1 MKNKKIIEICGILS
15 MLLFFAI
22 VIWCGKSK
30 ERAAN
35 KIERQVERTLRSMT
49 TREKV
54 AQLIVSQTDSYIFSQ
69 GHALMTDT
77 LVGIEGI
84 GGLLIIQD
92 SLPRF
97 LTRMNQLQ
105 AMSKI
110 PLLVSIDGEWGPSMR
125 FSEFPFFPQQM
136 QLGAL
141 PSDSLIYKMGLAVAE
156 QCQMANIH
164 INYAPVVDINVNPQN
179 PVIHTRSFGE
189 NRDKVTAYGRA
200 YMKGMQDGGL
210 IACSKHFPGHG
221 DTEVDSHKGLP
232 VLPFS
237 RERLDSLEL
246 YPFRDQIRHGV
257 EMVMM
262 GHLHIPALDSA
273 VSSISY
279 PIVTGLLREE
289 LGFEG
294 IIVTDA
300 LTMKGVS
307 ENMESAEIALAA
319 YKAGVDI
326 LLKPGDI
333 IASIDR
339 LEEAMN
345 SGECDIEELNE
356 RVRKTLRMKA
366 RLGMLERN
374 YDATVDTTHIA
385 ERVKKPEHIAL
396 IQEMADQSMTLV
408 DNKLGIVPIDMSKKI
423 AYVAYNAKRIPMLR
437 EYGDIEGLSGYNPET
452 GMVDSTTL
460 MYQHLLKAAYP
471 QPLPEGTQKSE
482 LFRGPREGKGDSKVH
497 YFALDKKSSKKDIA
511 AVEKQLSDYD
521 VVILACHD
529 PRGRSRKDLI
539 AEEHV
544 NVLEGIVK
552 KYHPLL
558 VHYGSPYG
566 LSDLPWK
573 EHLGGLLVAY
583 KDSESNQKAAAKILT
598 GEIKAVG
605 QLPVTVE
612 ELTIND

>member
-1 MKNKKIIEICGILS
+1 MKNKKIIEIAGICA
-15 MLLFFAI
+15 MLLFIFNVVRIGTA
-22 VIWCGKSK
+22 
-30 ERAAN
+30 ENREAN
-35 KIERQVERTLRSMT
+35 RIERQVERTLKKMT

-54 AQLIVSQTDSYIFSQ
+54 AQLIVSQTDSYIFSD

-84 GGLLIIQD
+84 GGLLVIQD
-92 SLPRF
+92 SLPRY
-97 LTRMNQLQ
+97 LNRMNELQ
-105 AMSKI
+105 KMSKI
-110 PLLVSIDGEWGPSMR
+110 PLIVSIDGEWGPSMR
-125 FSEFPFFPQQM
+125 FGEFPFFPQQM

-141 PSDSLIYKMGLAVAE
+141 PSDSLIYEMGLAVAE
-156 QCQMANIH
+156 QCKMVNIH
-164 INYAPVVDINVNPQN
+164 INYAPVVDINVNPKN
-179 PVIHTRSFGE
+179 PVIHARSFGE
-189 NRDKVTAYGRA
+189 DRDKVTAYGRA
-200 YMKGMQDGGL
+200 YMKGMQDGGI

-246 YPFRDQIRHGV
+246 FPFRDQIKHGV

-279 PIVTGLLREE
+279 PIVTELLREE
-289 LGFEG
+289 LGFKG
-294 IIVTDA
+294 MIVTDA

-345 SGECDIEELNE
+345 SGECDLADLDE
-356 RVRKTLRMKA
+356 RVKKTLRMKA
-366 RLGMLERN
+366 RFGMLERN
-374 YDATVDTTHIA
+374 YDATVDTTGIS
-385 ERVKKPEHIAL
+385 ERVKKPEHMAL
-396 IQEMADQSMTLV
+396 VQEMADKSMTLV
-408 DNKLGIVPIDMSKKI
+408 DNKLGTIPLDITKKI
-423 AYVAYNAKRIPMLR
+423 AYVAYNAKRIPMHR

-460 MYQHLLKAAYP
+460 MYQHLLKEAMRRGGDKAKR
-471 QPLPEGTQKSE
+471 QEG
-482 LFRGPREGKGDSKVH
+482 DVH
-497 YFALDKKSSKKDIA
+497 YFTLDKKSSKKDIDA
-511 AVEKQLSDYD
+511 IDKQLANYD

-544 NVLEGIVK
+544 QALERLVK
-552 KYHPLL
+552 KHHPVL

-573 EHLGGLLVAY
+573 EDLGGLLVAY
-583 KDSESNQKAAAKILT
+583 KDSESNQKAAAKVLT
-598 GEIKAVG
+598 GEIEAVG
-605 QLPVTVE
+605 VLPVTVE
-612 ELTIND
+612 

>member
-1 MKNKKIIEICGILS
+1 MKNKKIKEICGICA
-15 MLLFFAI
+15 MVLFFAT
-22 VIWCGKSK
+22 VVWCGKSE
-30 ERAAN
+30 ERAA
-35 KIERQVERTLRSMT
+35 KRIERQVERTLRKMT

-54 AQLIVSQTDSYIFSQ
+54 AQLIVSQTDSYIFSE

-105 AMSKI
+105 EMSKI

-141 PSDSLIYKMGLAVAE
+141 ASDSLIYEMGLAVAE
-156 QCQMANIH
+156 QCKMANIH
-164 INYAPVVDINVNPQN
+164 INYAPVVDINVNPKN
-179 PVIHTRSFGE
+179 PVIHARSFGE
-189 NRDKVTAYGRA
+189 NRDKVTAFGRA
-200 YMKGMQDGGL
+200 YMKGMQDGGI

-246 YPFRDQIRHGV
+246 YPFRDQIKHGV

-279 PIVTGLLREE
+279 PIVTGLLRQE

-339 LEEAMN
+339 LEAAMN

-366 RLGMLERN
+366 RFGMLERN
-374 YDATVDTTHIA
+374 YDATVDTTNIS

-408 DNKLGIVPIDMSKKI
+408 DNKLGIVPIDMTKKI

-460 MYQHLLKAAYP
+460 MYQHLLKEAKGERQEA
-471 QPLPEGTQKSE
+471 
-482 LFRGPREGKGDSKVH
+482 RGEVH
-497 YFALDKKSSKKDIA
+497 YFALDKKSSKKDSA

-544 NVLEGIVK
+544 AALESLIK
-552 KYHPLL
+552 KHHPIL

-566 LSDLPWK
+566 LSNLPWK
-573 EHLGGLLVAY
+573 QELGGLLVAY
-583 KDSESNQKAAAKILT
+583 KDSESNQKAAAKVLT
-598 GEIKAVG
+598 GEIEAIG
-605 QLPVTVE
+605 ELPVSVE
-612 ELTIND
+612 

>member
-1 MKNKKIIEICGILS
+1 MRNKQKINILLVS
-15 MLLFFAI
+15 I
-22 VIWCGKSK
+22 VLMGVCASCGKWQ
-30 ERAAN
+30 AAN
-35 KIERQVERTLRSMT
+35 TARQERRIERQVERTLKGMT

-54 AQLIVSQTDSYIFSQ
+54 AQLIVSQTDSYIFSD
-69 GHALMTDT
+69 GHALLTDT

-92 SLPRF
+92 SLPRY
-97 LTRMNQLQ
+97 LNRMNELQ
-105 AMSKI
+105 KMSKI
-110 PLLVSIDGEWGPSMR
+110 PLIVSIDGEWGPSMR

-141 PSDSLIYKMGLAVAE
+141 PSDSLIYEMGLAVAE
-156 QCQMANIH
+156 QCKMVNIH
-164 INYAPVVDINVNPQN
+164 INYAPVVDINVNPKN
-179 PVIHTRSFGE
+179 PVIHARSFGE
-189 NRDKVTAYGRA
+189 DRDKVTTYGRA
-200 YMKGMQDGGL
+200 YMRGMQDGGI

-246 YPFRDQIRHGV
+246 YPFRDQIQHGV

-279 PIVTGLLREE
+279 PIVTKLLREE
-289 LGFEG
+289 LGFDG
-294 IIVTDA
+294 MIVTDA

-339 LEEAMN
+339 LEAAMD
-345 SGECDIEELNE
+345 SGECDIADLDE
-356 RVRKTLRMKA
+356 RVKKTLRMKA
-366 RLGMLERN
+366 KFGMLARN
-374 YDATVDTTHIA
+374 YDPTVDTTGIV
-385 ERVKKPEHIAL
+385 ERVKKPEHMAL
-396 IQEMADQSMTLV
+396 VQEMADQSMTLV
-408 DNKLGIVPIDMSKKI
+408 NNQAGLIPLDMTKSI
-423 AYVAYNAKRIPMLR
+423 AYVAYNAKRIPMHR

-460 MYQHLLKAAYP
+460 MYQHLLKNSALAA
-471 QPLPEGTQKSE
+471 
-482 LFRGPREGKGDSKVH
+482 DSLSKIH
-497 YFALDKKSSKKDIA
+497 YFSLDKKSSVKDIQLLC
-511 AVEKQLSDYD
+511 KQLQGYD
-521 VVILACHD
+521 LVILACHD

-539 AEEHV
+539 AEEHLGA
-544 NVLEGIVK
+544 LESLVK
-552 KYHPLL
+552 KYQPLL

-566 LSDLPWK
+566 LSDLPWLDS
-573 EHLGGLLVAY
+573 LGGVLVAY
-583 KDSESNQKAAAKILT
+583 KDSESNQKAAAKVLT
-598 GEIKAVG
+598 GEIEAVG
-605 QLPVTVE
+605 VLPVTIE
-612 ELTIND
+612 

>member
-1 MKNKKIIEICGILS
+1 MKNKKLLEICGICA
-15 MLLFFAI
+15 MLLFIFNVVRI
-22 VIWCGKSK
+22 GTS
-30 ERAAN
+30 ENRTAN
-35 KIERQVERTLRSMT
+35 RIERQVERTLKTMT

-54 AQLIVSQTDSYIFSQ
+54 AQLIVSQTDSYIFSE
-69 GHALMTDT
+69 GHALLTDT
-77 LVGIEGI
+77 LVGMEGI

-92 SLPRF
+92 SLPRY
-97 LTRMNQLQ
+97 LNRMNELQ
-105 AMSKI
+105 KMSKI
-110 PLLVSIDGEWGPSMR
+110 PIIVSIDGEWGPSMR
-125 FSEFPFFPQQM
+125 FGEFPFFPQQM

-141 PSDSLIYKMGLAVAE
+141 PSDSLIYEMGLAVAE
-156 QCQMANIH
+156 QCKMVNIH
-164 INYAPVVDINVNPQN
+164 INYAPVVDINVNPKN
-179 PVIHTRSFGE
+179 PVIHARSFGE

-200 YMKGMQDGGL
+200 YMKGMQDGGI

-246 YPFRDQIRHGV
+246 YPFRDQIKHGV

-262 GHLHIPALDSA
+262 GHLHIPALDST

-279 PIVTGLLREE
+279 PIVTELLKNE
-289 LGFEG
+289 LGFKG
-294 IIVTDA
+294 MIVTDA

-339 LEEAMN
+339 LEEAMQ
-345 SGECDIEELNE
+345 SGECDINDLNE
-356 RVRKTLRMKA
+356 RVKKTLRMKA
-366 RLGMLERN
+366 RFGMLERG
-374 YDATVDTTHIA
+374 YDATVDTTGIA

-408 DNKLGIVPIDMSKKI
+408 DNKLGIIPLDMTKKI
-423 AYVAYNAKRIPMLR
+423 AYVAYNAKRIPMHR

-460 MYQHLLKAAYP
+460 MYQHLLKEA
-471 QPLPEGTQKSE
+471 
-482 LFRGPREGKGDSKVH
+482 KGEKLEAKGEVH
-497 YFALDKKSSKKDIA
+497 YFALDKKSSAKDIA
-511 AVEKQLSDYD
+511 LVEKQLKGYD

-539 AEEHV
+539 NPEH
-544 NVLEGIVK
+544 LKAFETMVK
-552 KYHPLL
+552 KHQPIL

-566 LSDLPWK
+566 LSDLPWL
-573 EHLGGLLVAY
+573 HDLGGILMAY
-583 KDSESNQKAAAKILT
+583 KDSESNQKAAAKVLT
-598 GEIKAVG
+598 GEIEAVG
-605 QLPVTVE
+605 ELPVSYE
-612 ELTIND
+612 F

>member
-1 MKNKKIIEICGILS
+1 MKNKKIKEICGICA
-15 MLLFFAI
+15 MVLFFAT
-22 VIWCGKSK
+22 VVWCGKSE
-30 ERAAN
+30 ERAA
-35 KIERQVERTLRSMT
+35 KRIERQVERTLRKMT

-54 AQLIVSQTDSYIFSQ
+54 AQLIVSQTDSYIFSE

-105 AMSKI
+105 EMSKI

-141 PSDSLIYKMGLAVAE
+141 ASDSLIYEMGLAVAE
-156 QCQMANIH
+156 QCKMANIH
-164 INYAPVVDINVNPQN
+164 INYAPVVDINVNPKN
-179 PVIHTRSFGE
+179 PVIHARSFGE
-189 NRDKVTAYGRA
+189 NRDKVTAFGRA
-200 YMKGMQDGGL
+200 YMKGMQDGGI

-232 VLPFS
+232 ILPFS

-246 YPFRDQIRHGV
+246 YPFRDQIKHGV

-273 VSSISY
+273 VSSISH
-279 PIVTGLLREE
+279 PIVTGLLRQE

-339 LEEAMN
+339 LEAAMN

-366 RLGMLERN
+366 RFGMLERN
-374 YDATVDTTHIA
+374 YDATVDTTNIS

-396 IQEMADQSMTLV
+396 IQEMADQTMTLV
-408 DNKLGIVPIDMSKKI
+408 DNKLGIVPIDMTKKI

-460 MYQHLLKAAYP
+460 MYQHLLKAAMT
-471 QPLPEGTQKSE
+471 QGGDKAMRQEG
-482 LFRGPREGKGDSKVH
+482 DVH

-511 AVEKQLSDYD
+511 AIEKQLSDYD

-544 NVLEGIVK
+544 AALENLIK
-552 KYHPLL
+552 KHHPIL

-566 LSDLPWK
+566 LSSLPWK
-573 EHLGGLLVAY
+573 QELGGLLVAY
-583 KDSESNQKAAAKILT
+583 KDSESNQKAAAKVLT
-598 GEIKAVG
+598 GEIEAIG
-605 QLPVTVE
+605 ELPVSVE
-612 ELTIND
+612 

>member
-1 MKNKKIIEICGILS
+1 MKNKKIKEICGICA
-15 MLLFFAI
+15 MILFFAT
-22 VIWCGKSK
+22 VVWCGKSE
-30 ERAAN
+30 ERAIN
-35 KIERQVERTLRSMT
+35 RMERQVERTLKNMT

-54 AQLIVSQTDSYIFSQ
+54 AQLIVSQTDSYIFSE

-105 AMSKI
+105 EMSKI

-125 FSEFPFFPQQM
+125 FSEYPFFPQQM

-141 PSDSLIYKMGLAVAE
+141 PSDSLIYEMGLAVAE

-164 INYAPVVDINVNPQN
+164 INYAPVVDINVNPKN
-179 PVIHTRSFGE
+179 PVIHARSFGE
-189 NRDKVTAYGRA
+189 DRDKVTAYGRA
-200 YMKGMQDGGL
+200 YMKGMQDGGI

-246 YPFRDQIRHGV
+246 YPFRDQIKHGV
-257 EMVMM
+257 GMVMM

-289 LGFEG
+289 LGFNG

-356 RVRKTLRMKA
+356 RVRKTLRLKA
-366 RLGMLERN
+366 QFGMLERN
-374 YDATVDTTHIA
+374 YSASVDTTGIS

-408 DNKLGIVPIDMSKKI
+408 DNKLGIIPIDMSKKV

-471 QPLPEGTQKSE
+471 QPHPEGTPKSE
-482 LFRGPREGKGDSKVH
+482 LFRGPREGKGASKVH

-511 AVEKQLSDYD
+511 AVEKQLSDYE

-544 NVLEGIVK
+544 QALEGLVK
-552 KYHPLL
+552 KHHPVL

-583 KDSESNQKAAAKILT
+583 KDSESNQKAAAKVLT
-598 GEIKAVG
+598 GEIEAVG
-605 QLPVTVE
+605 VLPVTVE
-612 ELTIND
+612 

>member
-1 MKNKKIIEICGILS
+1 MKNKKLLEIGGICA
-15 MLLFFAI
+15 MLLFIFNVVRI
-22 VIWCGKSK
+22 GTS
-30 ERAAN
+30 ENRTAN
-35 KIERQVERTLRSMT
+35 RIERQVERTLKTMT

-54 AQLIVSQTDSYIFSQ
+54 AQLIVSQTDSYIFSE
-69 GHALMTDT
+69 GHALLTDT
-77 LVGIEGI
+77 LVGMEGI

-92 SLPRF
+92 SLPRY
-97 LTRMNQLQ
+97 LNRMNELQ
-105 AMSKI
+105 KMSKI
-110 PLLVSIDGEWGPSMR
+110 PIIVSIDGEWGPSMR
-125 FSEFPFFPQQM
+125 FGEFPFFPQQM

-141 PSDSLIYKMGLAVAE
+141 PSDSLIYEMGLAVAE
-156 QCQMANIH
+156 QCKMVNIH
-164 INYAPVVDINVNPQN
+164 INYAPVVDINVNPKN
-179 PVIHTRSFGE
+179 PVIHARSFGE

-200 YMKGMQDGGL
+200 YMKGMQDGGI

-246 YPFRDQIRHGV
+246 YPFRDQIKHGV

-262 GHLHIPALDSA
+262 GHLHIPALDST

-279 PIVTGLLREE
+279 PIVTELLKNE
-289 LGFEG
+289 LGFKG
-294 IIVTDA
+294 MIVTDA

-339 LEEAMN
+339 LEEAML
-345 SGECDIEELNE
+345 SGECDINDLDE
-356 RVRKTLRMKA
+356 RVKKTLRMKA
-366 RLGMLERN
+366 RFGMLERG
-374 YDATVDTTHIA
+374 YDATVDTTGIA

-408 DNKLGIVPIDMSKKI
+408 DNKLGIIPLDMTKKI
-423 AYVAYNAKRIPMLR
+423 AYVAYNAKRIPMHR

-460 MYQHLLKAAYP
+460 MYQHLLKEA
-471 QPLPEGTQKSE
+471 
-482 LFRGPREGKGDSKVH
+482 KGEKLEAKGEVH
-497 YFALDKKSSKKDIA
+497 YFALDKKSSAKDIA
-511 AVEKQLSDYD
+511 LVEKQLKGYD

-539 AEEHV
+539 NPEH
-544 NVLEGIVK
+544 LKAFETMVK
-552 KYHPLL
+552 KHQPIL

-566 LSDLPWK
+566 LSDLPWL
-573 EHLGGLLVAY
+573 HDLGGILMAY
-583 KDSESNQKAAAKILT
+583 KDSESNQKAAAKVLT
-598 GEIKAVG
+598 GEIEAVG
-605 QLPVTVE
+605 ELPVSYE
-612 ELTIND
+612 F

>member
-1 MKNKKIIEICGILS
+1 MKNKKIKEICGICA
-15 MLLFFAI
+15 MVLFFAT
-22 VIWCGKSK
+22 VVWCGKSE
-30 ERAAN
+30 ERAA
-35 KIERQVERTLRSMT
+35 KRIERQVERTLRKMT

-54 AQLIVSQTDSYIFSQ
+54 AQLIVSQTDSYIFSE

-105 AMSKI
+105 EMSKI

-141 PSDSLIYKMGLAVAE
+141 ASDSLIYEMGLAVAE
-156 QCQMANIH
+156 QCKMANIH
-164 INYAPVVDINVNPQN
+164 INYAPVVDINVNPKN
-179 PVIHTRSFGE
+179 PVIHARSFGE
-189 NRDKVTAYGRA
+189 NRDKVTAFGRA
-200 YMKGMQDGGL
+200 YMKGMQDGGI

-246 YPFRDQIRHGV
+246 YPFRDQIKHGV

-279 PIVTGLLREE
+279 PIVTGLLRQE

-339 LEEAMN
+339 LEAAMN

-366 RLGMLERN
+366 RFGMLERN
-374 YDATVDTTHIA
+374 YDATVDTTNIS

-408 DNKLGIVPIDMSKKI
+408 DNKLGIVPIDMTKKI

-460 MYQHLLKAAYP
+460 MYQHLLKEAKGERQEA
-471 QPLPEGTQKSE
+471 
-482 LFRGPREGKGDSKVH
+482 RGEVH

-511 AVEKQLSDYD
+511 AIEKQLSDYD

-544 NVLEGIVK
+544 AALENLIK
-552 KYHPLL
+552 KHHPIL

-566 LSDLPWK
+566 LSNLPWK
-573 EHLGGLLVAY
+573 QELGGLLVAY
-583 KDSESNQKAAAKILT
+583 KDSESNQKAAAKVLT
-598 GEIKAVG
+598 GEIEAIG
-605 QLPVTVE
+605 ELPVSVE
-612 ELTIND
+612 

>member
-1 MKNKKIIEICGILS
+1 MKNKKIKEICGICA
-15 MLLFFAI
+15 MILFFAT
-22 VIWCGKSK
+22 VVWCGKSE
-30 ERAAN
+30 ERAIN
-35 KIERQVERTLRSMT
+35 RMERQVERTLKNMT

-54 AQLIVSQTDSYIFSQ
+54 AQLIVSQTDSYIFSE

-105 AMSKI
+105 EMSKI

-125 FSEFPFFPQQM
+125 FSEYPFFPQQM

-141 PSDSLIYKMGLAVAE
+141 PSDSLIYEMGLAVAE

-164 INYAPVVDINVNPQN
+164 INYAPVVDINVNPKN
-179 PVIHTRSFGE
+179 PVIHARSFGE
-189 NRDKVTAYGRA
+189 DRDKVTAYGRA
-200 YMKGMQDGGL
+200 YMKGMQDGGI

-246 YPFRDQIRHGV
+246 YPFRDQIKHGV
-257 EMVMM
+257 GMVMM

-289 LGFEG
+289 LGFNG

-356 RVRKTLRMKA
+356 RVRKTLRLKA
-366 RLGMLERN
+366 QFGMLERN
-374 YDATVDTTHIA
+374 YNASVDTTGIS

-408 DNKLGIVPIDMSKKI
+408 DNKLGIIPIDMSKKV

-471 QPLPEGTQKSE
+471 QPLPEGTPKSE
-482 LFRGPREGKGDSKVH
+482 LFRGPREGKGASKVH

-544 NVLEGIVK
+544 QALESLVK
-552 KYHPLL
+552 KHHPVL

-583 KDSESNQKAAAKILT
+583 KDSESNQKAAAKVLT
-598 GEIKAVG
+598 GEIEAVG
-605 QLPVTVE
+605 VLPVTVE
-612 ELTIND
+612 

>member
-1 MKNKKIIEICGILS
+1 MKNKAIRETLGIVL
-15 MLLFFAI
+15 MLAFIFA
-22 VIWCGKSK
+22 VVWCGKSE

-35 KIERQVERTLRSMT
+35 RIERQVERTLKKMT

-54 AQLIVSQTDSYIFSQ
+54 AQLIVSQTDSYIFSE
-69 GHALMTDT
+69 GHALLTDT

-92 SLPRF
+92 SLPRY
-97 LTRMNQLQ
+97 LNRMNELQ

-110 PLLVSIDGEWGPSMR
+110 PIIVSIDGEWGPSMR
-125 FSEFPFFPQQM
+125 FGEFPFFPQQM

-141 PSDSLIYKMGLAVAE
+141 PSDSLIYEMGLAVAE
-156 QCQMANIH
+156 QCKMVNIH
-164 INYAPVVDINVNPQN
+164 INYAPVVDINVNPKN
-179 PVIHTRSFGE
+179 PVIHARSFGE

-200 YMKGMQDGGL
+200 YMKGMQDGGI

-246 YPFRDQIRHGV
+246 YPFRDQIKHGV

-262 GHLHIPALDSA
+262 GHLHIPALDST

-279 PIVTGLLREE
+279 PIVTELLKNE
-289 LGFEG
+289 LGFKG
-294 IIVTDA
+294 MIVTDA

-339 LEEAMN
+339 LEEAML
-345 SGECDIEELNE
+345 SGECDIKDLDE
-356 RVRKTLRMKA
+356 RVKKTLRMKA
-366 RLGMLERN
+366 KFGMLERG
-374 YDATVDTTHIA
+374 YDATVDTTGIA

-408 DNKLGIVPIDMSKKI
+408 DNKAGLVPFDMKKNI
-423 AYVAYNAKRIPMLR
+423 AYVAYNAKRIPMHR

-460 MYQHLLKAAYP
+460 MYQHLLKEATKAR
-471 QPLPEGTQKSE
+471 GDKSATN
-482 LFRGPREGKGDSKVH
+482 VH

-511 AVEKQLSDYD
+511 AVEKQLADYD

-544 NVLEGIVK
+544 PALTSLVK
-552 KYHPLL
+552 KHQPVL

-566 LSDLPWK
+566 LSALPWLD
-573 EHLGGLLVAY
+573 ELGGLLVAY
-583 KDSESNQKAAAKILT
+583 KDSESNQKAAAKVLT
-598 GEIKAVG
+598 GEIEAVG
-605 QLPVTVE
+605 ELPVTVE
-612 ELTIND
+612 

>member
-1 MKNKKIIEICGILS
+1 MKNKKLLEICGICA
-15 MLLFFAI
+15 MLLFIFNVVRI
-22 VIWCGKSK
+22 GTS
-30 ERAAN
+30 ENRTAN
-35 KIERQVERTLRSMT
+35 RIERQVERTLKTMT

-54 AQLIVSQTDSYIFSQ
+54 AQLIVSQTDSYIFSE
-69 GHALMTDT
+69 GHALLTDT
-77 LVGIEGI
+77 LVGMEGI

-92 SLPRF
+92 SLPRY
-97 LTRMNQLQ
+97 LNRMNELQ
-105 AMSKI
+105 KMSKI
-110 PLLVSIDGEWGPSMR
+110 PIIVSIDGEWGPSMR
-125 FSEFPFFPQQM
+125 FGEFPFFPQQM

-141 PSDSLIYKMGLAVAE
+141 PSDSLIYEMGLAVAE
-156 QCQMANIH
+156 QCKMVNIH
-164 INYAPVVDINVNPQN
+164 INYAPVVDINVNPKN
-179 PVIHTRSFGE
+179 PVIHARSFGE

-200 YMKGMQDGGL
+200 YMKGMQDGGI

-246 YPFRDQIRHGV
+246 YPFRDQIKHGV

-262 GHLHIPALDSA
+262 GHLHIPALDST

-279 PIVTGLLREE
+279 PIVTELLKNE
-289 LGFEG
+289 LGFKG
-294 IIVTDA
+294 MIVTDA

-339 LEEAMN
+339 LEEAML
-345 SGECDIEELNE
+345 SGECDINDLDE
-356 RVRKTLRMKA
+356 RVKKTLRMKA
-366 RLGMLERN
+366 RFGMLERG
-374 YDATVDTTHIA
+374 YDATVDTTGIA

-408 DNKLGIVPIDMSKKI
+408 DNKLGIIPLDMTKKI
-423 AYVAYNAKRIPMLR
+423 AYVAYNAKRIPMHR

-460 MYQHLLKAAYP
+460 MYQHLLKEA
-471 QPLPEGTQKSE
+471 
-482 LFRGPREGKGDSKVH
+482 KGEKLEAKGEVH
-497 YFALDKKSSKKDIA
+497 YFALDKKSSAKDIA
-511 AVEKQLSDYD
+511 LVEKQLKGYD

-539 AEEHV
+539 NPEH
-544 NVLEGIVK
+544 LKAFETMVK
-552 KYHPLL
+552 KHQPIL

-566 LSDLPWK
+566 LSDLPWL
-573 EHLGGLLVAY
+573 HDLGGILMAY
-583 KDSESNQKAAAKILT
+583 KDSESNQKAAAKVLT
-598 GEIKAVG
+598 GEIEAVG
-605 QLPVTVE
+605 ELPVSYE
-612 ELTIND
+612 F

>member
-1 MKNKKIIEICGILS
+1 MKNKKITEICGICA
-15 MLLFFAI
+15 MLLFFFN
-22 VIWCGKSK
+22 VVWCGKSE
-30 ERAAN
+30 ERAIN
-35 KIERQVERTLRSMT
+35 RMERQVERTLKNMT

-54 AQLIVSQTDSYIFSQ
+54 AQLIVSQTDSYIFSE

-105 AMSKI
+105 EMSKI

-125 FSEFPFFPQQM
+125 FSEYPFFPQQM

-141 PSDSLIYKMGLAVAE
+141 PSDSLIYEMGLAVAE
-156 QCQMANIH
+156 QCKMANIH
-164 INYAPVVDINVNPQN
+164 INYAPVVDINVNPKN
-179 PVIHTRSFGE
+179 PVIHARSFGE
-189 NRDKVTAYGRA
+189 DRDKVTAYGRA
-200 YMKGMQDGGL
+200 YMKGMQDGGI

-246 YPFRDQIRHGV
+246 YPFRDQIKHGV

-289 LGFEG
+289 MGFNG

-345 SGECDIEELNE
+345 SGECDIEDLNE
-356 RVRKTLRMKA
+356 RVRKTLRLKA
-366 RLGMLERN
+366 RFGMLERN
-374 YDATVDTTHIA
+374 YNPTVDTTNIA

-396 IQEMADQSMTLV
+396 VQEMADQSMTLV
-408 DNKLGIVPIDMSKKI
+408 DNQSGIIPIDMTKKI

-460 MYQHLLKAAYP
+460 MYQHLLKEA
-471 QPLPEGTQKSE
+471 
-482 LFRGPREGKGDSKVH
+482 KGDEARGEVH
-497 YFALDKKSSKKDIA
+497 YFALDKKSSAKDIA
-511 AVEKQLSDYD
+511 SVEKQLSDYD

-539 AEEHV
+539 AQEHLKA
-544 NVLEGIVK
+544 LEKIVK
-552 KYHPLL
+552 KHQPIL

-566 LSDLPWK
+566 LSDLPWIK
-573 EHLGGLLVAY
+573 ELGGLLVAY
-583 KDSESNQKAAAKILT
+583 KDSESNQKAAAKVLT
-598 GEIKAVG
+598 GEIEAIGV
-605 QLPVTVE
+605 LPVTVE
-612 ELTIND
+612 

>member
-1 MKNKKIIEICGILS
+1 MKNKSIRETLGILV
-15 MLLFFAI
+15 MLAFIFT
-22 VIWCGKSK
+22 VVWCGKSE
-30 ERAAN
+30 ERKAFRMN
-35 KIERQVERTLRSMT
+35 RQVERTLKQMS

-54 AQLIVSQTDSYIFSQ
+54 AQLMVSHTDSYVFSDQ
-69 GHALMTDT
+69 HALLTDT

-92 SLPRF
+92 SLPRY
-97 LTRMNQLQ
+97 LNRMNELQ
-105 AMSKI
+105 TMSKV
-110 PLLVSIDGEWGPSMR
+110 PLLISIDGEWGPSMR
-125 FSEFPFFPQQM
+125 FGEFPFFPQQM

-141 PSDSLIYKMGLAVAE
+141 ESDSLLYEMGLAVAE
-156 QCQMANIH
+156 QCQMVNIH
-164 INYAPVVDINVNPQN
+164 INYAPVVDININPKN
-179 PVIHTRSFGE
+179 PVIHARSFGE
-189 NRDKVTAYGRA
+189 DRDKVTKFARA
-200 YMKGMQDGGL
+200 YMKGMQDGGI

-237 RERLDSLEL
+237 RERLDSMEL
-246 YPFRDQIRHGV
+246 YPFRDQIKEGV
-257 EMVMM
+257 KMVMM

-279 PIVTGLLREE
+279 PIVTGLLRQE

-339 LEEAMN
+339 LEAAMN
-345 SGECDIEELNE
+345 SGECDIEELDE

-366 RLGMLERN
+366 RFGMLERN
-374 YDATVDTTHIA
+374 YDATVDTTNIS

-408 DNKLGIVPIDMSKKI
+408 DNKLGIVPIDMTKKI

-460 MYQHLLKAAYP
+460 MYQHLLKEAKGERQEA
-471 QPLPEGTQKSE
+471 
-482 LFRGPREGKGDSKVH
+482 RGEVH

-544 NVLEGIVK
+544 AALESLIK
-552 KYHPLL
+552 KHHPIL

-566 LSDLPWK
+566 LSNLPWK
-573 EHLGGLLVAY
+573 QELGGLLVAY
-583 KDSESNQKAAAKILT
+583 KDSESNQKAAAKVLT
-598 GEIKAVG
+598 GEIEAIG
-605 QLPVTVE
+605 ELPVSVE
-612 ELTIND
+612 

>member
-1 MKNKKIIEICGILS
+1 MKNKAIRESLGIVL
-15 MLLFFAI
+15 MLAFIFA
-22 VIWCGKSK
+22 VVWCGKSE

-35 KIERQVERTLRSMT
+35 RIERQVERTLKKMT

-54 AQLIVSQTDSYIFSQ
+54 AQLIVSQTDSYIFSE
-69 GHALMTDT
+69 GHALLTDT

-92 SLPRF
+92 SLPRY
-97 LTRMNQLQ
+97 LNRMNELQ

-110 PLLVSIDGEWGPSMR
+110 PIIVSIDGEWGPSMR
-125 FSEFPFFPQQM
+125 FGEFPFFPQQM

-141 PSDSLIYKMGLAVAE
+141 PSDSLIYEMGLAVAE
-156 QCQMANIH
+156 QCKMVNIH

-179 PVIHTRSFGE
+179 PVIHARSFGE
-189 NRDKVTAYGRA
+189 DRDKVTAYGRA
-200 YMKGMQDGGL
+200 YMKGMQDGGI

-246 YPFRDQIRHGV
+246 YPFRDQIKHGV

-262 GHLHIPALDSA
+262 GHLHIPALDST

-279 PIVTGLLREE
+279 PIVTELLKNE
-289 LGFEG
+289 LGFNG

-345 SGECDIEELNE
+345 SGECDINDLDE
-356 RVRKTLRMKA
+356 RVKKTLRMKA
-366 RLGMLERN
+366 RFGMLERG
-374 YDATVDTTHIA
+374 YDATVDTTGIA

-408 DNKLGIVPIDMSKKI
+408 NNKAGLVPFDMKKNI
-423 AYVAYNAKRIPMLR
+423 AYIAYNAKRIPMHR

-460 MYQHLLKAAYP
+460 MYQHLLKKAMRQGGDKAKG
-471 QPLPEGTQKSE
+471 QEGH
-482 LFRGPREGKGDSKVH
+482 VH

-511 AVEKQLSDYD
+511 AIEKQLADYD

-544 NVLEGIVK
+544 PALANLVK
-552 KYHPLL
+552 KHQPIL

-566 LSDLPWK
+566 LSALPWLD
-573 EHLGGLLVAY
+573 ELGGLLVAY
-583 KDSESNQKAAAKILT
+583 KDSESNQKAAAKVLT
-598 GEIKAVG
+598 GEIEAVG

-612 ELTIND
+612 

>member
-1 MKNKKIIEICGILS
+1 MKNKNIKEICGICA
-15 MLLFFAI
+15 MILFFAT
-22 VIWCGKSK
+22 VVWCGKSE
-30 ERAAN
+30 ERAIN
-35 KIERQVERTLRSMT
+35 RMERQVERTLKNMT

-54 AQLIVSQTDSYIFSQ
+54 AQLIVSQTDSYIFSE

-105 AMSKI
+105 EMSKI

-125 FSEFPFFPQQM
+125 FSEYPFFPQQM

-141 PSDSLIYKMGLAVAE
+141 PSDSLIYEMGLAVAE
-156 QCQMANIH
+156 QCKMANIH
-164 INYAPVVDINVNPQN
+164 INYAPVVDINVNPKN
-179 PVIHTRSFGE
+179 PVIHARSFGE
-189 NRDKVTAYGRA
+189 DRDKVTAYGRA
-200 YMKGMQDGGL
+200 YMKGMQDGGI

-246 YPFRDQIRHGV
+246 YPFRDQIKHGV

-289 LGFEG
+289 MGFNG

-345 SGECDIEELNE
+345 SGECDIEDLNE
-356 RVRKTLRMKA
+356 RVRKTLRLKA
-366 RLGMLERN
+366 RFGMLERN
-374 YDATVDTTHIA
+374 YNPTVDTTNIA

-396 IQEMADQSMTLV
+396 VQEMADQSMTLV
-408 DNKLGIVPIDMSKKI
+408 DNQSGIIPIDITKKI

-460 MYQHLLKAAYP
+460 MYQHLLKEAK
-471 QPLPEGTQKSE
+471 GQKGE
-482 LFRGPREGKGDSKVH
+482 VH
-497 YFALDKKSSKKDIA
+497 YFALDKKSSAKDIA
-511 AVEKQLSDYD
+511 SVEKQLSDYD

-539 AEEHV
+539 AQEHLKA
-544 NVLEGIVK
+544 LEKIVK
-552 KYHPLL
+552 KHQPIL

-566 LSDLPWK
+566 LSDLPWIK
-573 EHLGGLLVAY
+573 ELGGLLVAY
-583 KDSESNQKAAAKILT
+583 KDSESNQKAAAKVLT
-598 GEIKAVG
+598 GEIEAVG
-605 QLPVTVE
+605 VLPVTVE
-612 ELTIND
+612 

>member
-1 MKNKKIIEICGILS
+1 MKNKNIKEICGICA
-15 MLLFFAI
+15 MILFFAT
-22 VIWCGKSK
+22 VVWCGKSE
-30 ERAAN
+30 ERAIN
-35 KIERQVERTLRSMT
+35 RMERQVERTLKNMT

-54 AQLIVSQTDSYIFSQ
+54 AQLIVSQTDSYIFSE

-105 AMSKI
+105 EMSKI

-125 FSEFPFFPQQM
+125 FSEYPFFPQQM

-141 PSDSLIYKMGLAVAE
+141 PSDSLIYEMGLAVAE
-156 QCQMANIH
+156 QCKMANIH
-164 INYAPVVDINVNPQN
+164 INYAPVVDINVNPKN
-179 PVIHTRSFGE
+179 PVIHARSFGE
-189 NRDKVTAYGRA
+189 DRDKVTAYGRA
-200 YMKGMQDGGL
+200 YMKGMQDGGI

-246 YPFRDQIRHGV
+246 YPFRDQIKHGV

-289 LGFEG
+289 MGFDG

-345 SGECDIEELNE
+345 SGECDIEDLNE
-356 RVRKTLRMKA
+356 RVRKTLRLKA
-366 RLGMLERN
+366 RFGMLERN
-374 YDATVDTTHIA
+374 YNPTVDTTNIA

-396 IQEMADQSMTLV
+396 VQEMADQSMTLV
-408 DNKLGIVPIDMSKKI
+408 DNQSGIIPIDMTKKI

-471 QPLPEGTQKSE
+471 QPLPESTPKSE
-482 LFRGPREGKGDSKVH
+482 LFRGPREGKGASKVH

-544 NVLEGIVK
+544 QALEGLVK
-552 KYHPLL
+552 KHHPVL

-583 KDSESNQKAAAKILT
+583 KDSESNQKAAAKVLT
-598 GEIKAVG
+598 GEIEAVG
-605 QLPVTVE
+605 VLPVTVE
-612 ELTIND
+612 

>member
-1 MKNKKIIEICGILS
+1 MRMIRNINILLAGILMLS
-15 MLLFFAI
+15 MCAS
-22 VIWCGKSK
+22 CSKSQDANSAWQ
-30 ERAAN
+30 ERR
-35 KIERQVERTLRSMT
+35 IERQVERTLKRMT

-54 AQLIVSQTDSYIFSQ
+54 AQLIVSQTDSYIFSD
-69 GHALMTDT
+69 GHALLTDT

-92 SLPRF
+92 SLPRY
-97 LTRMNQLQ
+97 LNRMNELQ

-110 PLLVSIDGEWGPSMR
+110 PIIVSIDGEWGPSMR
-125 FSEFPFFPQQM
+125 FGEFPFFPQQM

-141 PSDSLIYKMGLAVAE
+141 PSDSLIYEMGLAVAE
-156 QCQMANIH
+156 QCQMVNIH
-164 INYAPVVDINVNPQN
+164 INYAPVVDINVNPKN
-179 PVIHTRSFGE
+179 PVIHARSFGE

-200 YMKGMQDGGL
+200 YMRGMQDGGI

-246 YPFRDQIRHGV
+246 YPFRDQIQHGV

-289 LGFEG
+289 MGFDG

-345 SGECDIEELNE
+345 SGECDIADLDE
-356 RVRKTLRMKA
+356 RVKKTLRMKA
-366 RLGMLERN
+366 KFGMLERG
-374 YDATVDTTHIA
+374 YDATVDTTNIA
-385 ERVKKPEHIAL
+385 QRVKKPEHIAL
-396 IQEMADQSMTLV
+396 IQEMADQSMTVVNNQAGLIP
-408 DNKLGIVPIDMSKKI
+408 LDMTKNI
-423 AYVAYNAKRIPMLR
+423 AYVAYNAKRIPMHR

-460 MYQHLLKAAYP
+460 MYQHLLKTSVLASADG
-471 QPLPEGTQKSE
+471 LSN
-482 LFRGPREGKGDSKVH
+482 VH
-497 YFALDKKSSKKDIA
+497 YFSLDKKSSTKDIQLLT
-511 AVEKQLSDYD
+511 KQLEDYD
-521 VVILACHD
+521 IVVLACHD

-539 AEEHV
+539 AEEH
-544 NVLEGIVK
+544 LRALGALVK
-552 KYHPLL
+552 KYQPLL

-566 LSDLPWK
+566 LSNLPWM
-573 EHLGGLLVAY
+573 ENLGGVLVAY
-583 KDSESNQKAAAKILT
+583 KDSESNQKAAAKVLT
-598 GEIKAVG
+598 GEIEAVG
-605 QLPVTVE
+605 VLPVTIE
-612 ELTIND
+612 

>member
-1 MKNKKIIEICGILS
+1 MKNKTIRESLS
-15 MLLFFAI
+15 IVLMLAFIFA
-22 VIWCGKSK
+22 VVWYGKSE

-35 KIERQVERTLRSMT
+35 RIERQVERTLKKMT

-54 AQLIVSQTDSYIFSQ
+54 AQLIVSQTDSYIFSE
-69 GHALMTDT
+69 GHALLTDT

-92 SLPRF
+92 SLPRY
-97 LTRMNQLQ
+97 LNRMNELQ
-105 AMSKI
+105 KMSKI
-110 PLLVSIDGEWGPSMR
+110 PIIVSIDGEWGPSMR
-125 FSEFPFFPQQM
+125 FGEFPFFPQQM

-141 PSDSLIYKMGLAVAE
+141 PSDSLIYEMGLAVAE
-156 QCQMANIH
+156 QCKMVNIH
-164 INYAPVVDINVNPQN
+164 INYAPVVDINVNPKN
-179 PVIHTRSFGE
+179 PVIHARSFGE

-200 YMKGMQDGGL
+200 YMKGMQDGGI

-246 YPFRDQIRHGV
+246 YPFRDQIKHGV

-262 GHLHIPALDSA
+262 GHLHIPALDST

-279 PIVTGLLREE
+279 PIVTELLKNE
-289 LGFEG
+289 LGFKG
-294 IIVTDA
+294 MIVTDA

-339 LEEAMN
+339 LEEAML
-345 SGECDIEELNE
+345 SGECDINDLDE
-356 RVRKTLRMKA
+356 RVKKTLRMKA
-366 RLGMLERN
+366 RFGMLERG
-374 YDATVDTTHIA
+374 YDATVDTTGIA

-408 DNKLGIVPIDMSKKI
+408 DNKLGIIPLDMTKKI
-423 AYVAYNAKRIPMLR
+423 AYVAYNAKRIPMHR

-460 MYQHLLKAAYP
+460 MYQHLLKEA
-471 QPLPEGTQKSE
+471 
-482 LFRGPREGKGDSKVH
+482 KGEKLEAKGEVH
-497 YFALDKKSSKKDIA
+497 YFALDKKSSAKDIA
-511 AVEKQLSDYD
+511 FVEKQLKGYD

-539 AEEHV
+539 NPEH
-544 NVLEGIVK
+544 LKAFETMVK
-552 KYHPLL
+552 KHQPIL

-566 LSDLPWK
+566 LSDLPWL
-573 EHLGGLLVAY
+573 HDLGGILMAY
-583 KDSESNQKAAAKILT
+583 KDSESNQKAAAKVLT
-598 GEIKAVG
+598 GEIEAVG
-605 QLPVTVE
+605 ELPVSYE
-612 ELTIND
+612 F

>member
-1 MKNKKIIEICGILS
+1 MKNKKIKEICGICA
-15 MLLFFAI
+15 MILFFAT
-22 VIWCGKSK
+22 VVWCGKSE
-30 ERAAN
+30 ERAIN
-35 KIERQVERTLRSMT
+35 RMERQVERTLKNMT

-54 AQLIVSQTDSYIFSQ
+54 AQLIVSQTDSYIFSE

-105 AMSKI
+105 EMSKI

-125 FSEFPFFPQQM
+125 FSEYPFFPQQM

-141 PSDSLIYKMGLAVAE
+141 PSDSLIYEMGLAVAE
-156 QCQMANIH
+156 QCKMANIH
-164 INYAPVVDINVNPQN
+164 INYAPVVDINVNPKN
-179 PVIHTRSFGE
+179 PVIHARSFGE
-189 NRDKVTAYGRA
+189 DRDKVTAYGRA
-200 YMKGMQDGGL
+200 YMKGMQDGGI

-246 YPFRDQIRHGV
+246 YPFRDQIKHGV

-289 LGFEG
+289 MGFNG

-345 SGECDIEELNE
+345 SGECDIEDLNE
-356 RVRKTLRMKA
+356 RVRKTLRLKA
-366 RLGMLERN
+366 RFGMLERN
-374 YDATVDTTHIA
+374 YNPTVDTTNIA

-396 IQEMADQSMTLV
+396 VQEMADQSMTLV
-408 DNKLGIVPIDMSKKI
+408 DNPSGIIPIDMTKKI

-460 MYQHLLKAAYP
+460 MYQHLLKEAK
-471 QPLPEGTQKSE
+471 GQK
-482 LFRGPREGKGDSKVH
+482 GVVH
-497 YFALDKKSSKKDIA
+497 YFALDKKSSAKDIA
-511 AVEKQLSDYD
+511 SVEKQLSDYD

-539 AEEHV
+539 AQEHLKA
-544 NVLEGIVK
+544 LEKIVK
-552 KYHPLL
+552 KHQPIL

-566 LSDLPWK
+566 LSDLPWIK
-573 EHLGGLLVAY
+573 ELGGLLVAY
-583 KDSESNQKAAAKILT
+583 KDSESNQKAAAKVLT
-598 GEIKAVG
+598 GEIEAVG
-605 QLPVTVE
+605 VLPVTVE
-612 ELTIND
+612 

>member
-1 MKNKKIIEICGILS
+1 MKNKKLLEIGGICA
-15 MLLFFAI
+15 MLLFIFNVVRI
-22 VIWCGKSK
+22 GTS
-30 ERAAN
+30 ENRTAN
-35 KIERQVERTLRSMT
+35 RIERQVERTLKTMT

-54 AQLIVSQTDSYIFSQ
+54 AQLIVSQTDSYIFSE
-69 GHALMTDT
+69 GHALLTDT
-77 LVGIEGI
+77 LVGMEGI

-92 SLPRF
+92 SLPRY
-97 LTRMNQLQ
+97 LNRMNELQ
-105 AMSKI
+105 KMSKI
-110 PLLVSIDGEWGPSMR
+110 PIIVSIDGEWGPSMR
-125 FSEFPFFPQQM
+125 FGEFPFFPQQM

-141 PSDSLIYKMGLAVAE
+141 PSDSLIYEMGLAVAE
-156 QCQMANIH
+156 QCKMVNIH
-164 INYAPVVDINVNPQN
+164 INYAPVVDINVNPKN
-179 PVIHTRSFGE
+179 PVIHARSFGE

-200 YMKGMQDGGL
+200 YMKGMQDGGI

-246 YPFRDQIRHGV
+246 YPFRDQIKHGV

-262 GHLHIPALDSA
+262 GHLHIPALDST

-279 PIVTGLLREE
+279 PIVTELLKNE
-289 LGFEG
+289 LGFKG
-294 IIVTDA
+294 MIVTDA

-339 LEEAMN
+339 LEEAML
-345 SGECDIEELNE
+345 SGECDINDLDE
-356 RVRKTLRMKA
+356 RVKKTLRMKA
-366 RLGMLERN
+366 KFGMLERG
-374 YDATVDTTHIA
+374 YDATVDTTGIA

-408 DNKLGIVPIDMSKKI
+408 DNKLGIIPLDMTKKI
-423 AYVAYNAKRIPMLR
+423 AYVAYNAKRIPMHR

-460 MYQHLLKAAYP
+460 MYQHLLKEAKGEKLEA
-471 QPLPEGTQKSE
+471 
-482 LFRGPREGKGDSKVH
+482 KGDVH
-497 YFALDKKSSKKDIA
+497 YFALDKKSSAKDIA
-511 AVEKQLSDYD
+511 LVEKQLKGYD

-539 AEEHV
+539 NPEH
-544 NVLEGIVK
+544 LKAFETMVK
-552 KYHPLL
+552 KHQPIL

-566 LSDLPWK
+566 LSDLPWL
-573 EHLGGLLVAY
+573 HDLGGILMAY
-583 KDSESNQKAAAKILT
+583 KDSESNQKAAAKVLT
-598 GEIKAVG
+598 GEIEALG
-605 QLPVTVE
+605 ELPVSYE
-612 ELTIND
+612 F

>member
-1 MKNKKIIEICGILS
+1 MKNKKIKEICGICA
-15 MLLFFAI
+15 MILFFAT
-22 VIWCGKSK
+22 VVWCGKSE
-30 ERAAN
+30 ERAIN
-35 KIERQVERTLRSMT
+35 RMERQVERTLKNMT

-54 AQLIVSQTDSYIFSQ
+54 AQLIVSQTDSYIFSE

-105 AMSKI
+105 EMSKI

-125 FSEFPFFPQQM
+125 FSEYPFFPQQM

-141 PSDSLIYKMGLAVAE
+141 PSDSLIYEMGLAVAE

-164 INYAPVVDINVNPQN
+164 INYAPVVDINVNPKN
-179 PVIHTRSFGE
+179 PVIHARSFGE
-189 NRDKVTAYGRA
+189 DRDKVTAYGRA
-200 YMKGMQDGGL
+200 YMKGMQDGGI

-246 YPFRDQIRHGV
+246 YPFRDQIKHGV
-257 EMVMM
+257 GMVMM

-289 LGFEG
+289 LGFNG

-356 RVRKTLRMKA
+356 RVRKTLRLKA
-366 RLGMLERN
+366 QFGMLERN
-374 YDATVDTTHIA
+374 YNASVDTTGIS

-408 DNKLGIVPIDMSKKI
+408 DNELGIIPIDMSKKV

-460 MYQHLLKAAYP
+460 MYQHLLKEAMRRGGDKAKR
-471 QPLPEGTQKSE
+471 QEG
-482 LFRGPREGKGDSKVH
+482 DVH

-511 AVEKQLSDYD
+511 AIEKQLSDYD

-544 NVLEGIVK
+544 QALESLVK
-552 KYHPLL
+552 KHHPVL

-583 KDSESNQKAAAKILT
+583 KDSESNQKAAAKVLT
-598 GEIKAVG
+598 GEIEAVG
-605 QLPVTVE
+605 VLPVTVE
-612 ELTIND
+612 

>member
-1 MKNKKIIEICGILS
+1 MKNKKIKEICGICA
-15 MLLFFAI
+15 MILFFAT
-22 VIWCGKSK
+22 VVWCGKRE
-30 ERAAN
+30 ERAIN
-35 KIERQVERTLRSMT
+35 RMERQVERTLKNMT

-54 AQLIVSQTDSYIFSQ
+54 AQLIVSQTDSYIFSE

-105 AMSKI
+105 EMSKI

-125 FSEFPFFPQQM
+125 FSEYPFFPQQM

-141 PSDSLIYKMGLAVAE
+141 PSDSLIYEMGLAVAE

-164 INYAPVVDINVNPQN
+164 INYAPVVDINVNPKN
-179 PVIHTRSFGE
+179 PVIHARSFGE
-189 NRDKVTAYGRA
+189 DRDKVTAYGRA
-200 YMKGMQDGGL
+200 YMKGMQDGGI

-246 YPFRDQIRHGV
+246 YPFRDQIKHGV
-257 EMVMM
+257 GMVMM

-289 LGFEG
+289 LGFDG

-356 RVRKTLRMKA
+356 RVRKTLRLKA
-366 RLGMLERN
+366 QFGMLERN
-374 YDATVDTTHIA
+374 YNASVDTTGIS

-408 DNKLGIVPIDMSKKI
+408 DNKLGIIPIDMSKKV

-460 MYQHLLKAAYP
+460 MYQHLLKEAMRRGGDKAKR
-471 QPLPEGTQKSE
+471 QEG
-482 LFRGPREGKGDSKVH
+482 DVH

-544 NVLEGIVK
+544 QALEGLVK
-552 KYHPLL
+552 KHHPVL

-583 KDSESNQKAAAKILT
+583 KDSESNQKAAAKVLT
-598 GEIKAVG
+598 GEIEAVG
-605 QLPVTVE
+605 VLPVTVE
-612 ELTIND
+612 

>member
-1 MKNKKIIEICGILS
+1 MKNKAIKESLGIVV
-15 MLLFFAI
+15 MLAFVFS
-22 VIWCGKSK
+22 VVWCGKSE

-35 KIERQVERTLRSMT
+35 RIERQVERTLKKMT

-54 AQLIVSQTDSYIFSQ
+54 AQLIVSQTDSYIFSD

-84 GGLLIIQD
+84 GGLLVIQD
-92 SLPRF
+92 SLPRY
-97 LTRMNQLQ
+97 LNRMNELQ
-105 AMSKI
+105 QMSKI
-110 PLLVSIDGEWGPSMR
+110 PLIVSIDGEWGPSMR
-125 FSEFPFFPQQM
+125 FGEFPFFPQQM

-141 PSDSLIYKMGLAVAE
+141 PSDSLIYEMGLAVAE
-156 QCQMANIH
+156 QCKMVNIH
-164 INYAPVVDINVNPQN
+164 INYAPVVDINVNPKN
-179 PVIHTRSFGE
+179 PVIHARSFGE
-189 NRDKVTAYGRA
+189 DRDKVTAYGRA
-200 YMKGMQDGGL
+200 YMKGMQDGGI

-246 YPFRDQIRHGV
+246 YPFRDQIKHGV

-279 PIVTGLLREE
+279 PIVTELLRKE
-289 LGFEG
+289 LGFNG
-294 IIVTDA
+294 MIVTDA

-345 SGECDIEELNE
+345 SGECDLADLDE
-356 RVRKTLRMKA
+356 RVKKTLRMKA
-366 RLGMLERN
+366 RFGMLERN
-374 YDATVDTTHIA
+374 YDATVDTTGIA
-385 ERVKKPEHIAL
+385 QRVKKPEHVAL
-396 IQEMADQSMTLV
+396 VQEMADKSMTLV
-408 DNKLGIVPIDMSKKI
+408 DNKLGIIPIDMTKKI
-423 AYVAYNAKRIPMLR
+423 AYVAYNAKRIPMHR

-471 QPLPEGTQKSE
+471 QPLPKE
-482 LFRGPREGKGDSKVH
+482 KGVCEVH
-497 YFALDKKSSKKDIA
+497 YFALDKKSSAKDIA
-511 AVEKQLSDYD
+511 LVEKQLKGYD

-544 NVLEGIVK
+544 KALESLVK
-552 KYHPLL
+552 KYQPIL

-573 EHLGGLLVAY
+573 EDLGGLLVAY
-583 KDSESNQKAAAKILT
+583 KDSESNQKAAAKVLT
-598 GEIKAVG
+598 GEIEAVG
-605 QLPVTVE
+605 VLPVTVE
-612 ELTIND
+612 

>member
-1 MKNKKIIEICGILS
+1 MKNKALRESLGIVV
-15 MLLFFAI
+15 MLAFIFT
-22 VIWCGKSK
+22 VVWCGKSE
-30 ERAAN
+30 ERQLRRM
-35 KIERQVERTLRSMT
+35 ERQVERTLQKMS

-54 AQLIVSQTDSYIFSQ
+54 AQLIVSQTDSYIFSDK
-69 GHALMTDT
+69 HALLTDT

-92 SLPRF
+92 SLPRY
-97 LTRMNQLQ
+97 LNRMNELQ
-105 AMSKI
+105 AMSKV

-125 FSEFPFFPQQM
+125 FGEFPFFPQQM

-141 PSDSLIYKMGLAVAE
+141 PSDSLIYEMGLAVAE
-156 QCQMANIH
+156 QCKMVNIH
-164 INYAPVVDINVNPQN
+164 INYAPVVDINVNPKN
-179 PVIHTRSFGE
+179 PVIHARSFGE
-189 NRDKVTAYGRA
+189 DRDKVTTYGRA
-200 YMKGMQDGGL
+200 YMRGMQDGGI

-246 YPFRDQIRHGV
+246 YPFRDQIQHGV

-279 PIVTGLLREE
+279 PIVTKLLREE
-289 LGFEG
+289 LGFDG
-294 IIVTDA
+294 MIVTDA

-339 LEEAMN
+339 LEAAMN
-345 SGECDIEELNE
+345 SGECDIADLDE
-356 RVRKTLRMKA
+356 RVKKTLRMKA
-366 RLGMLERN
+366 KFGMLARN
-374 YDATVDTTHIA
+374 YDPTVDTTGIV
-385 ERVKKPEHIAL
+385 ERVKKPEHMAL
-396 IQEMADQSMTLV
+396 VQEMADQSMTLV
-408 DNKLGIVPIDMSKKI
+408 NNQAGLIPLDMTKSI
-423 AYVAYNAKRIPMLR
+423 AYVAYNAKRIPMHR

-460 MYQHLLKAAYP
+460 MYQHLLKNSALAA
-471 QPLPEGTQKSE
+471 
-482 LFRGPREGKGDSKVH
+482 DSLSKIH
-497 YFALDKKSSKKDIA
+497 YFSLDKKSSVKDIQLLC
-511 AVEKQLSDYD
+511 KQLQGYD
-521 VVILACHD
+521 LVILACHD

-539 AEEHV
+539 AEEHLGA
-544 NVLEGIVK
+544 LESLVK
-552 KYHPLL
+552 KYQPLL

-566 LSDLPWK
+566 LSDLPWLDS
-573 EHLGGLLVAY
+573 LGGVLVAY
-583 KDSESNQKAAAKILT
+583 KDSESNQKAAAKVLT
-598 GEIKAVG
+598 GEIEAVG
-605 QLPVTVE
+605 VLPVTIE
-612 ELTIND
+612 

>member
-1 MKNKKIIEICGILS
+1 MRTKRRTNILLVSIVLMTMFTSCGEWHSAKIRWQEQ
-15 MLLFFAI
+15 
-22 VIWCGKSK
+22 
-30 ERAAN
+30 R
-35 KIERQVERTLRSMT
+35 IERQVERTLKRMT
-49 TREKV
+49 TREKI
-54 AQLIVSQTDSYIFSQ
+54 AQLIVSQTDSYIFSD
-69 GHALMTDT
+69 GHALLTDT

-92 SLPRF
+92 SLPRY
-97 LTRMNQLQ
+97 LNRMNELQ

-110 PLLVSIDGEWGPSMR
+110 PLIVSIDGEWGPSMR

-141 PSDSLIYKMGLAVAE
+141 PSDSLIYEMGLAVAE
-156 QCQMANIH
+156 QCKMVNIH
-164 INYAPVVDINVNPQN
+164 INYAPVVDINVNPKN
-179 PVIHTRSFGE
+179 PVIHARSFGE
-189 NRDKVTAYGRA
+189 DRDKVTQYGRA
-200 YMKGMQDGGL
+200 YMRGMQDGGI

-246 YPFRDQIRHGV
+246 YPFRDQIQHGV

-279 PIVTGLLREE
+279 PIVTKLLREE
-289 LGFEG
+289 LGFDG

-345 SGECDIEELNE
+345 SGECDIADLDE

-366 RLGMLERN
+366 RFGMLDRN
-374 YDATVDTTHIA
+374 YDATVDTTGIA
-385 ERVKKPEHIAL
+385 ERVKKSEHMAL
-396 IQEMADQSMTLV
+396 VQEMADQSMTVVSNQARMIPL
-408 DNKLGIVPIDMSKKI
+408 DMTKDI
-423 AYVAYNAKRIPMLR
+423 AYVAYNAKRIPMHR

-460 MYQHLLKAAYP
+460 MYQHLLKNSVLA
-471 QPLPEGTQKSE
+471 SE
-482 LFRGPREGKGDSKVH
+482 DGVSNVH
-497 YFALDKKSSKKDIA
+497 YFSLDKKSSTKDIQLLC
-511 AVEKQLSDYD
+511 KQLEGYD
-521 VVILACHD
+521 VVVLACHD
-529 PRGRSRKDLI
+529 PRGRSRKDLV
-539 AEEHV
+539 AEEHLRA
-544 NVLEGIVK
+544 LEALVK
-552 KYHPLL
+552 KYQPLL

-566 LSDLPWK
+566 LSDLPWL
-573 EHLGGLLVAY
+573 ETLGGVLVAY
-583 KDSESNQKAAAKILT
+583 KDSESNQKAAAKVLT
-598 GEIKAVG
+598 GEIEAVG
-605 QLPVTVE
+605 VLPVTVE
-612 ELTIND
+612 

>member
-15 MLLFFAI
+15 MLLFFAT

-141 PSDSLIYKMGLAVAE
+141 PSDSLIYEMGLAVAE

-471 QPLPEGTQKSE
+471 QPLPEGTPKSE
-482 LFRGPREGKGDSKVH
+482 LFRGPREGKGASKVH

>member
-1 MKNKKIIEICGILS
+1 MKNKAIRETLGIVL
-15 MLLFFAI
+15 MLAFIFA
-22 VIWCGKSK
+22 VVWCGKSE

-35 KIERQVERTLRSMT
+35 RIERQVERTLKKMT

-54 AQLIVSQTDSYIFSQ
+54 AQLIVSQTDSYIFSE
-69 GHALMTDT
+69 GHALLTDT

-92 SLPRF
+92 SLPRY
-97 LTRMNQLQ
+97 LNRMNELQ
-105 AMSKI
+105 KMSKI
-110 PLLVSIDGEWGPSMR
+110 PIIVSIDGEWGPSMR
-125 FSEFPFFPQQM
+125 FGEFPFFPQQM

-141 PSDSLIYKMGLAVAE
+141 PSDSLIYEMGLAVAE
-156 QCQMANIH
+156 QCKMVNIH
-164 INYAPVVDINVNPQN
+164 INYAPVVDINVNPKN
-179 PVIHTRSFGE
+179 PVIHARSFGE

-200 YMKGMQDGGL
+200 YMKGMQDGGI

-246 YPFRDQIRHGV
+246 YPFRDQIKHGV

-262 GHLHIPALDSA
+262 GHLHIPALDST

-279 PIVTGLLREE
+279 PIVTELLKNE
-289 LGFEG
+289 LGFKG
-294 IIVTDA
+294 MIVTDA

-339 LEEAMN
+339 LEEAML
-345 SGECDIEELNE
+345 SGECDIKDLDE
-356 RVRKTLRMKA
+356 RVKKTLRMKA
-366 RLGMLERN
+366 KFGMLERG
-374 YDATVDTTHIA
+374 YDATVDTTGIA

-408 DNKLGIVPIDMSKKI
+408 DNKAGLVPFDMKKNI
-423 AYVAYNAKRIPMLR
+423 AYVAYNAKRIPMHR

-460 MYQHLLKAAYP
+460 MYQHLLKEATKAIG
-471 QPLPEGTQKSE
+471 E
-482 LFRGPREGKGDSKVH
+482 KGATNVH

-511 AVEKQLSDYD
+511 AVEKQLADYD

-544 NVLEGIVK
+544 PALTSLVK
-552 KYHPLL
+552 KHQPIL

-566 LSDLPWK
+566 LSALPWLD
-573 EHLGGLLVAY
+573 ELGGLLVAY
-583 KDSESNQKAAAKILT
+583 KDSESNQKAAAKVLT
-598 GEIKAVG
+598 GEIEAVG
-605 QLPVTVE
+605 ELPVTVE
-612 ELTIND
+612 